1 MFKGTTD
8 PFEAEAW
15 VKKMEKLFTTMGCT
29 DHRRVTFATF
39 ILEGEADV
47 WWTEEQRLL
56 CGTSTQITLEV
67 FLETFYE
74 HYFPASTR
82 EQIESE
88 FLKFTQENKTVT

>member
-1 MFKGTTD
+1 LISLEHFRKLGPPVFKGTTD

-15 VKKMEKLFTTMGCT
+15 VKRMEKLFTTMGCT
-29 DHRRVTFATF
+29 DDRRVTFAAF
-39 ILEGEADV
+39 MLEGEANV

-56 CGTSTQITLEV
+56 CGTSRQITWEV

-82 EQIESE
+82 EQLE
-88 FLKFTQENKTVT
+88 